1 MVISRSQSSFGCFVF
16 VVVGAA
22 MGVLTASAC
31 AQNESLGQDAGGCT
45 LKEHIYTCD
54 GARFHQALLSAQTV
68 AIQVHNSD
76 GVARAQVTDLVT
88 KKLNKSVAPPGTQAD
103 LVFLMIPIDPSG
115 VMDGSVSASL
125 GTLRVY
131 SSTPEGKPGH
141 LLWAETYTGMPDL
154 PWPAVARGLIRQF
167 QTRFQI
173 K

>member
-1 MVISRSQSSFGCFVF
+1 MLAVSV
-16 VVVGAA
+16 
-22 MGVLTASAC
+22 C

-54 GARFHQALLSAQTV
+54 GAKFHEALLSAQTV

-76 GVARAQVTDLVT
+76 GVARGQLTDLVT
-88 KKLNKSVAPPGTQAD
+88 KKLNKTVAPPGTQAD

-115 VMDGSVSASL
+115 VMDGSVAASL

-154 PWPAVARGLIRQF
+154 PWPAVVRGLIRQF
-167 QTRFQI
+167 QTHFQI